1 MTITF
6 YTIPGAVG
14 LKFINTV
21 DRDAFYNTL
30 KPEVQAAVDK
40 IATRTIRFYPDRI
53 KTNFVLSMQ
62 TLPTQPAAAAPKPQP
77 TPTQPKV
84 TVAEPPKTTTTPFA
98 IEGEVKRA
106 LPGLVHVVSNIPPE
120 QMSEPVKA
128 PEPDVPMPE
137 NNALPPT
144 PANDDPEPTGI
155 HKNSR
160 QYREWKARQKG

>member
-62 TLPTQPAAAAPKPQP
+62 TMPIQPAVAAPKPQP
-77 TPTQPKV
+77 APTQSKAA
-84 TVAEPPKTTTTPFA
+84 VAEPPKTTTTPFA
-98 IEGEVKRA
+98 VEGEGKRA

-120 QMSEPVKA
+120 PQPEPVKA
-128 PEPDVPMPE
+128 QEPDI
-137 NNALPPT
+137 PT
-144 PANDDPEPTGI
+144 PTPQPVKDDPEPTGI

-160 QYREWKARQKG
+160 KYREWKARQKG